1 MFGGY
6 ATYSQL
12 DISDLSEK
20 DIPLSLLVIK

>member
-1 MFGGY
+1 MLGGY

-12 DISDLSEK
+12 DISDLSGK

>member
-12 DISDLSEK
+12 DISDFSGK
-20 DIPLSLLVIK
+20 DIPLSLLVFK